1 MHRKT
6 ILLRSALALAYS
18 IVAFAVSYPLF
29 DGFHSSSTG
38 QAAYAV
44 SVAKIA
50 LIVTLLDLL
59 ASSLCAGLTKPGRAL
74 KLGWLASALSA
85 VFVGVGIVYLPDWLN
100 DRGSQELFSSGLR
113 DAAHLF
119 ADDDGALFIFVA
131 PVGLGLASFLREIL
145 AQRLGHH
152 RPSTPLS

>member
-6 ILLRSALALAYS
+6 ILLRAALALAYS
-18 IVAFAVSYPLF
+18 IVAFGVSYPLF

-50 LIVTLLDLL
+50 IMIALLDLL
-59 ASSLCAGLTKPGRAL
+59 ASAICVWLTRPGKRFN
-74 KLGWLASALSA
+74 LGWLASISSA
-85 VFVGVGIVYLPDWLN
+85 VFVGAGVGYLPSWLN
-100 DRGSQELFSSGLR
+100 DSGGQELSSGALR

-119 ADDDGALFIFVA
+119 ADDDGAVFILVA
-131 PVGLGLASFLREIL
+131 PLALGLASFLREML
-145 AQRLGHH
+145 AQRLDH
-152 RPSTPLS
+152 RRTSTPLN